1 MFNKTIPD
9 VIIND
14 IFKNQENILQILF
27 NFHLKKQRKDIKV
40 NKIHSIKQV
49 IEFILIYLRVIWE
62 LIQGKKL

>member
-49 IEFILIYLRVIWE
+49 IEFILIYLRVI
-62 LIQGKKL
+62 